1 MGKYVTNTQTDGPM
15 HVVKEVGE
23 RGNEGR
29 ICKRMAMAQGLG
41 GSRLQIIVITHK
53 VRHEQSDVLGMSSTD
68 SAQGQHVHAPYLP
81 QERECERD
89 LRRTFAQA
97 RNGRHARLETLD
109 CAEKQDI

>member
-1 MGKYVTNTQTDGPM
+1 M

-41 GSRLQIIVITHK
+41 GCRLQIIVITRE

-89 LRRTFAQA
+89 LCRAFAQA
-97 RNGRHARLETLD
+97 RNGRHAGLETLESRE
-109 CAEKQDI
+109 CSR